1 MWSKLD
7 RGILR
12 CAQDDKARRAARLG
26 SSHPNPRQLLGPLP
40 LGAVPAQCG
49 RRQPRTLAGRGECRF
64 PFLLLLLLLRL
75 GLWFLIYDCGRGSP
89 ISTYTVTLL
98 HDGLRDFI
106 GQQVAIIP
114 VPGFATFRSVA
125 QITAFHQNRRINCF
139 AYYAKI
145 GRVHPAVDSS
155 I

>member
-1 MWSKLD
+1 MPTQSRW
-7 RGILR
+7 
-12 CAQDDKARRAARLG
+12 
-26 SSHPNPRQLLGPLP
+26 
-40 LGAVPAQCG
+40 
-49 RRQPRTLAGRGECRF
+49 RQPRSFARRGKRRF
-64 PFLLLLLLLRL
+64 PFLLLLLLLLLRL
-75 GLWFLIYDCGRGSP
+75 GLWFLIYDGGRGSP

-106 GQQVAIIP
+106 GQQVAIVP

-139 AYYAKI
+139 AYHAKI

>member
-1 MWSKLD
+1 M
-7 RGILR
+7 
-12 CAQDDKARRAARLG
+12 G
-26 SSHPNPRQLLGPLP
+26 SCHPNPRQLLGGVP
-40 LGAVPAQCG
+40 LGAVPAQSR
-49 RRQPRTLAGRGECRF
+49 RRQPRTLAGRVKDRF
-64 PFLLLLLLLRL
+64 PLLRRWWL
-75 GLWFLIYDCGRGSP
+75 LPWRFLIYDCGRGSP

-125 QITAFHQNRRINCF
+125 QITAFHQNRRIICF
-139 AYYAKI
+139 AYHAKI
-145 GRVHPAVDSS
+145 GGVHPAVNSS

>member
-1 MWSKLD
+1 MPTQSRW
-7 RGILR
+7 
-12 CAQDDKARRAARLG
+12 
-26 SSHPNPRQLLGPLP
+26 
-40 LGAVPAQCG
+40 
-49 RRQPRTLAGRGECRF
+49 RQPRPFARRGERRF

-75 GLWFLIYDCGRGSP
+75 GFWFLIYDCGRGSP

-139 AYYAKI
+139 AYHAKI
-145 GRVHPAVDSS
+145 GRVHPAVNSS